1 MSMMYGGPFDATVAA
16 PLMGSFQTPPTD
28 DIELALAEITGALNG
43 YEHAQEYDS
52 INLWEQNMLS
62 REGRTLRQADIEFE
76 SNLCSP
82 VIDAVNDRL
91 LISSVT
97 ATAGADTDT
106 AASDAATKLVTQ
118 VWDANELDT
127 RYRSWNRC
135 ALRDGDAYIIVWPD
149 ENPEPG
155 DELSGD
161 RDVTGA
167 GADTVM
173 LGGVNITYADPRKG
187 RMFYDPENPR
197 RKLFFAQM
205 WEFTISGEKKPR
217 IRMNL
222 FYPDRIEK
230 WISGPGDRQKS
241 AKEFKPYLDPD
252 LDNDNDYPGAGG
264 DTDNDPAQA
273 AQWPMPN
280 PYGEVPVF
288 HLRTEYE
295 YGDPEHKNAF
305 APQDALSRLVE
316 MMMVVVEFNGYP
328 QRYAIQE
335 ADSLGTQSIRE
346 DPLAEHSPADYDH
359 DFTETA
365 LSTNTVVA
373 GAISNET
380 GSSYEANPGAM
391 QVYKGFKEVGS
402 FTTAVPQAF
411 LEPMREFALLI
422 SASTSTPIWKFQGLG
437 GQTPSGE
444 ALRIAEM
451 PLVQKVMDRMA
462 MFGGT
467 WRDVCEFALCVLG
480 HTANIAIQWANP
492 ATSDLAEV
500 WELVKL
506 KIELGV
512 PRAVALMQAGVSEA
526 EATEW
531 AKTYDDVFAL
541 AAYQQSRALQFRA
554 QADLLQQQAMAAKI
568 ANGIPQRQAFLEAG
582 YSEADVDGWLSERE
596 EELGLGRRIALLQ
609 QLGSAIQ
616 SIGMGVNLGVLTAPG
631 ANDIVA
637 TILGELVPSVPI
649 ENLDL
654 PDDDT
659 IPDDMSLTP
668 EALPPIA
675 LPRPVA
681 PLGQFV
687 SNEPQLPPGQASWV
701 DPRDLPADQ
710 NSYE

>member
-1 MSMMYGGPFDATVAA
+1 MLDVPYGYPA
-16 PLMGSFQTPPTD
+16 PMLGTFQTPPTD
-28 DIELALAEITGALNG
+28 DIELALGAITGALDG
-43 YEHAQEYDS
+43 YQHAEEYDS

-97 ATAGADTDT
+97 ATAGAATDT
-106 AASDAATKLVTQ
+106 AATDAATKLVTQ

-127 RYRSWNRC
+127 RYRSWNRN

-149 ENPEPG
+149 QAPEAAA
-155 DELSGD
+155 ELSGD
-161 RDVTGA
+161 VDVENPGPEA
-167 GADTVM
+167 M
-173 LGGVNITYADPRKG
+173 GVNITYADPRQC

-205 WEFTISGEKKPR
+205 WEFTIKGEKKPR

-230 WISGPGDRQKS
+230 WLSAPGDRQKT
-241 AKEFKPYLDPD
+241 AREFKPFIDPD
-252 LDNDNDYPGAGG
+252 LDGDNDYPGSGA
-264 DTDNDPAQA
+264 DTDDDPSPAS
-273 AQWPMPN
+273 QWPMDN
-280 PYGEVPVF
+280 PYGRVPVF

-305 APQDALSRLVE
+305 APQDALSRLIE
-316 MMMVVVEFNGYP
+316 MLMVVVEFNGYP
-328 QRYAIQE
+328 QRYAMQE
-335 ADSLGTQSIRE
+335 ADALGTQSIRE

-365 LSTNTVVA
+365 LSTTSVVA

-380 GSSYEANPGAM
+380 GSNYEANPGAM

-402 FTTAVPQAF
+402 FTTATPAAF
-411 LEPMREFALLI
+411 LDPMREMALLI

-437 GQTPSGE
+437 GNTPSGE

-467 WRDVCEFALCVLG
+467 WRDVMEFALAILG
-480 HTANIAIQWANP
+480 HTASIAVQWANP

-512 PRAVALMQAGVSEA
+512 PRAVALMQAGVSES
-526 EATEW
+526 EAQEW

-554 QADLLQQQAMAAKI
+554 QADLLQQNAMAAKI

-582 YSEADVDGWLSERE
+582 YSETDVDGWLSERE
-596 EELGLGRRIALLQ
+596 EELGLGRRIALLKD
-609 QLGSAIQ
+609 LASAIQ

-659 IPDDMSLTP
+659 IPDDMSLTEDSLP
-668 EALPPIA
+668 PVALPT
-675 LPRPVA
+675 PVA
-681 PLGQFV
+681 PLGV
-687 SNEPQLPPGQASWV
+687 LVDNEPQLPPGQASWV
-701 DPRDLPADQ
+701 DPRNLPADQ
-710 NSYE
+710 STYE

>member
-1 MSMMYGGPFDATVAA
+1 MSDGTYAA
-16 PLMGSFQTPPTD
+16 PLAPFVGQAPPTD
-28 DIELALAEITGALNG
+28 DLELALDAIMGAIDGYSHAE
-43 YEHAQEYDS
+43 EYDS
-52 INLWEQNMLS
+52 INLWEQNMIS

-106 AASDAATKLVTQ
+106 AASDEATKLVTQ
-118 VWDANELDT
+118 IWDANELDT
-127 RYRSWNRC
+127 RYRSWNRK
-135 ALRDGDAYIIVWPD
+135 ALRDGDAYVIVWPD
-149 ENPEPG
+149 QTPEPG

-167 GADTVM
+167 ALEGVPA
-173 LGGVNITYADPRKG
+173 GVNITYADPRCG

-205 WEFTISGEKKPR
+205 WEFTVVGEKKPR

-230 WISGPGDRQKS
+230 WISAPGDRQKV
-241 AKEFKPYLDPD
+241 AKEFTPFID
-252 LDNDNDYPGAGG
+252 LDQDDDNDYPGSGA
-264 DTDNDPAQA
+264 DPDNDPDSASA
-273 AQWPMPN
+273 WPMEN
-280 PYGEVPVF
+280 PYGVVPVF
-288 HLRTEYE
+288 HLRTAYE

-305 APQDALSRLVE
+305 APQDALSRLIE

-335 ADSLGTQSIRE
+335 ADSFGTQSIRE
-346 DPLAEHSPADYDH
+346 DPLAEHSPADYDR
-359 DFTETA
+359 DIAEGYSLTEI
-365 LSTNTVVA
+365 NA

-380 GSSYEANPGAM
+380 GSNYEANPGAM
-391 QVYKGFKEVGS
+391 QVYKGFKEVGA

-467 WRDVCEFALCVLG
+467 WRDIVEFALLVLE
-480 HTANIAIQWANP
+480 HAAKVTVTWANP
-492 ATSDLAEV
+492 ATSDLTEV

-512 PRAVALMQAGVSEA
+512 PRDVALMQAGVSEA
-526 EATEW
+526 EAQEW
-531 AKTYDDVFAL
+531 AKNYADTFAE
-541 AAYQQSRALQFRA
+541 AEYQQGRARMYIA
-554 QADLLQQQAMAAKI
+554 QADLLTQQAVAAKI
-568 ANGIPQRQAFLEAG
+568 ANGVPQDVALIEAG
-582 YSEADVDGWLSERE
+582 YPEANVTGWFAGKDQELS
-596 EELGLGRRIALLQ
+596 LGRKVQLFGQITQGLQ
-609 QLGSAIQ
+609 QLGMAVGTDIISRESANAIVTELF
-616 SIGMGVNLGVLTAPG
+616 SDLLPDIPEAMYEVDLEDEPAPTPGPG
-631 ANDIVA
+631 A
-637 TILGELVPSVPI
+637 LG
-649 ENLDL
+649 
-654 PDDDT
+654 
-659 IPDDMSLTP
+659 
-668 EALPPIA
+668 
-675 LPRPVA
+675 
-681 PLGQFV
+681 
-687 SNEPQLPPGQASWV
+687 LPPGS
-701 DPRDLPADQ
+701 PLPADQ
-710 NSYE
+710 PGAGSLLPPAGPGGTLPTGTPAEVHLPMQDQ

>member
-1 MSMMYGGPFDATVAA
+1 MYDMPNAPVAA
-16 PLMGSFQTPPTD
+16 PLLGTFQAPATD
-28 DIELALAEITGALNG
+28 DVELALAEITGARDG
-43 YEHAQEYDS
+43 YAHAEEYDS

-106 AASDAATKLVTQ
+106 AASDAATKLVTRI
-118 VWDANELDT
+118 WDANELDT
-127 RYRSWNRC
+127 RYRSWNRN

-149 ENPEPG
+149 QAPEPG
-155 DELSGD
+155 AELSGD
-161 RDVTGA
+161 RDEVLSTQ
-167 GADTVM
+167 TVE
-173 LGGVNITYADPRKG
+173 GVNITYADPRKC

-205 WEFTISGEKKPR
+205 WEFTIPGEKKPR

-222 FYPDRIEK
+222 LYPDRIEK
-230 WISGPGDRQKS
+230 WISGPGDRQKTG
-241 AKEFKPYLDPD
+241 KEFTPFIDPD
-252 LDNDNDYPGAGG
+252 RDNDNDYPGSGA
-264 DTDNDPAQA
+264 DPDNDPASA
-273 AQWPMPN
+273 YAWPEPN
-280 PYGEVPVF
+280 PYGQVPVF

-305 APQDALSRLVE
+305 APQDAMSRLIE

-328 QRYAIQE
+328 QRYALQE

-380 GSSYEANPGAM
+380 GSNYEANPGAM
-391 QVYKGFKEVGS
+391 QVYKGFKAVGS
-402 FTTAVPQAF
+402 FTTAIPAAF
-411 LEPMREFALLI
+411 LDPMREFALLI

-444 ALRIAEM
+444 ALKIAEA
-451 PLVQKVMDRMA
+451 PLVQKVADRMA

-467 WRDVCEFALCVLG
+467 WRDVMEFALLILNQA
-480 HTANIAIQWANP
+480 ANVVVQWANP

-500 WELVKL
+500 WQLVKL

-512 PRAVALMQAGVSEA
+512 PRDVALMQAGVSEA
-526 EATEW
+526 EAQEW
-531 AKTYDDVFAL
+531 AKTYADVFAE
-541 AAYQQSRALQFRA
+541 AEYQQGRARMYIA
-554 QADLLQQQAMAAKI
+554 QADLLTQQAVAAKI
-568 ANGIPQRQAFLEAG
+568 ANGVPQDVALIEAG
-582 YSEADVDGWLSERE
+582 YPEADVRSWFADRE
-596 EELGLGRRIALLQ
+596 QELTLGRKVQLFGQITMGLQ
-609 QLGSAIQ
+609 QLGMAVGTDIISQESANAIVTELFSELLPDIPEPMFEVTPGKQ
-616 SIGMGVNLGVLTAPG
+616 QPTAGAPG
-631 ANDIVA
+631 FG
-637 TILGELVPSVPI
+637 TERFPTREP
-649 ENLDL
+649 L
-654 PDDDT
+654 PDDQAGV
-659 IPDDMSLTP
+659 MAL
-668 EALPPIA
+668 LPPA
-675 LPRPVA
+675 
-681 PLGQFV
+681 G
-687 SNEPQLPPGQASWV
+687 V
-701 DPRDLPADQ
+701 DSTLPAGTPHEIHIPFEDQ
-710 NSYE
+710 